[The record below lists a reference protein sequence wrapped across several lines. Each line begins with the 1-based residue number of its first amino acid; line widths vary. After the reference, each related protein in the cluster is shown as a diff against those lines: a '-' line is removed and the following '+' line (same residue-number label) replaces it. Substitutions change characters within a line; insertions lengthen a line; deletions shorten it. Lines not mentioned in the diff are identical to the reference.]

1 MQEKNSDIPWVRA
14 AETLKML
21 VLALAL
27 ASATREWMQL
37 VMVEEIPL
45 EFESTEE
52 AQLSYYTLFLILQNQ
67 DHYKDNDNG
76 ADDDDGGDD
85 DDDDDVVVVD
95 DLLQS
100 FSSSASLHTR

>member
-1 MQEKNSDIPWVRA
+1 MQEKISDIPWVRA

-27 ASATREWMQL
+27 ATREWMQL

-52 AQLSYYTLFLILQNQ
+52 AQLSYHTLFLFLQNQ